1 MNTVAQDASDYLVAQ
16 GVGAFAATSGWSIH
30 IDFLP
35 DTPDTCIALMTQLGG
50 QGENLISPSGK
61 LYDNALQ
68 VLVRDRDITTAME
81 KAEEVVSTLEEMEG
95 TTVEGVR
102 YAVVDRTTDI
112 ARVSYDERRR
122 MLVSGNMRI
131 RRG

>member
-16 GVGAFAATSGWSIH
+16 GVGTFAASSGWSIH

-35 DTPDTCIALMTQLGG
+35 DQPDTCIALMTQMGG
-50 QGENLISPSGK
+50 QGENLISPAGK

-68 VLVRDRDITTAME
+68 ILVRARDITVAME
-81 KAEEVVSTLEEMEG
+81 KAEEAVSTLEEMEN
-95 TTVEGVR
+95 TTAGGVR

-122 MLVSGNMRI
+122 MLVSGNVRL